1 MWILLHFVSPR
12 AGELDGS
19 QIGNLMEHCDTTAP
33 EFFCELDV
41 GALGLSHT
49 RSSVAFSMNSRRA
62 DKAPNNPPE
71 LKRTQNHEQTVVR
84 QGFATQRP

>member
-1 MWILLHFVSPR
+1 
-12 AGELDGS
+12 
-19 QIGNLMEHCDTTAP
+19 MEHCDTTAP

-41 GALGLSHT
+41 GAWELSHT